1 MSTYKENLEGVV
13 SRLKEQGV
21 QAGESEKKKIIEAA
35 RQEADQIL
43 AEAKTKG
50 QKIIDE
56 AKSNADQSEKNA
68 KAAITQAA
76 RDLIEATKISLIDHL
91 KDAFGNEC
99 KQLFAQEEY
108 LKVLLEKVLEQI
120 SGKKSVEV
128 PSELASKMG
137 AYISKS
143 AFANEVTVKPLTG
156 SDAKIVIKCD
166 DNDGMQFMVSAE
178 DVQQGLFSLVNSE
191 LVEKIT
197 GNKEA

>member
-43 AEAKTKG
+43 AEAKAKG

-91 KDAFGNEC
+91 KGAFGNEC

-166 DNDGMQFMVSAE
+166 DNEGMQFMVSAE